1 MSTGRQIGLKV
12 TISGC
17 VGPGLIFEFTIDRR
31 VVLLKL
37 QLSHFYSLRAGL
49 LVPLHPLETQI
60 RHLENEAHRYE
71 HPSWF
76 RWIRHGSTARSGPIP
91 YEKRGCKPSELQ
103 KYDRRYL

>member
-1 MSTGRQIGLKV
+1 MKGEVMSTVRQIGLEV

-17 VGPGLIFEFTIDRR
+17 VGLGLIFEFTIDRR

-60 RHLENEAHRYE
+60 RHLENEAQFMRYGKKE
-71 HPSWF
+71 KFPF
-76 RWIRHGSTARSGPIP
+76 RKLLVSS
-91 YEKRGCKPSELQ
+91 S
-103 KYDRRYL
+103 

>member
-60 RHLENEAHRYE
+60 RHLENEAQLKLASHK
-71 HPSWF
+71 
-76 RWIRHGSTARSGPIP
+76 RWTKSYT
-91 YEKRGCKPSELQ
+91 
-103 KYDRRYL
+103 